1 MRLVRRIFD
10 REISIR
16 DFYFDSVVKW
26 CLQMTNYD
34 SFLSYEKSIQ
44 SLKSL
49 ITRKQFSPR
58 RWWRQKDIRF
68 WSVNNLYTWISLNPY
83 WQITETKSKT
93 WEFTE
98 RHLRKQNPKNFQKF
112 HFGNVTERHL
122 RKQNP
127 DKNTEYLVI
136 IFIFLR
142 FLGSSPSVIYGNKI
156 QWNFPK
162 ES

>member
-1 MRLVRRIFD
+1 MKDFNADYVPDNPR
-10 REISIR
+10 S
-16 DFYFDSVVKW
+16 DFYAYSKGHA
-26 CLQMTNYD
+26 
-34 SFLSYEKSIQ
+34 
-44 SLKSL
+44 
-49 ITRKQFSPR
+49 
-58 RWWRQKDIRF
+58 RWI
-68 WSVNNLYTWISLNPY
+68 INPY

>member
-68 WSVNNLYTWISLNPY
+68 WSVNNLYINSISALCICPSRKSTRSRNLPVEEMVKLNEP
-83 WQITETKSKT
+83 IKLIEPTVIHSMTHDTMRMIHKIHDRFRCFSLTSFKVEIKGTK
-93 WEFTE
+93 
-98 RHLRKQNPKNFQKF
+98 
-112 HFGNVTERHL
+112 
-122 RKQNP
+122 
-127 DKNTEYLVI
+127 YLKV
-136 IFIFLR
+136 
-142 FLGSSPSVIYGNKI
+142 
-156 QWNFPK
+156 
-162 ES
+162 

>member
-1 MRLVRRIFD
+1 MTHNIIWVSRQKTLKLIPRFHEMVK
-10 REISIR
+10 S
-16 DFYFDSVVKW
+16 DF
-26 CLQMTNYD
+26 
-34 SFLSYEKSIQ
+34 EKSSPKLGNIEIEITD
-44 SLKSL
+44 SIGKVIFRFVL
-49 ITRKQFSPR
+49 INFV
-58 RWWRQKDIRF
+58 F
-68 WSVNNLYTWISLNPY
+68 YEFNPY

>member
-1 MRLVRRIFD
+1 M
-10 REISIR
+10 SH
-16 DFYFDSVVKW
+16 
-26 CLQMTNYD
+26 YD
-34 SFLSYEKSIQ
+34 SARNRLNHAAAYQVGSESF
-44 SLKSL
+44 
-49 ITRKQFSPR
+49 
-58 RWWRQKDIRF
+58 
-68 WSVNNLYTWISLNPY
+68 NPY

-136 IFIFLR
+136 IFIFLK
-142 FLGSSPSVIYGNKI
+142 FLGSSPSVNYGNKI